1 MSDNILCAV
10 TLKDETFSDL
20 LAPMQELD
28 VSALKDD
35 ASAKLSAAER
45 EEHAAEQARLVELA
59 TIREFLAKKKAE
71 AAANPAKAQEKKPE
85 AKTPSKKKSFRD
97 GRGRPRKSFT
107 KTVTFTVV
115 AEDQFKLTGRGRPG
129 KAAREKFTVH
139 HSQAARLNPSKTYSR
154 KEINAM
160 KKAL

>member
-1 MSDNILCAV
+1 MSDILCAV
-10 TLKDETFSDL
+10 TLQDETFSDL

-28 VSALKDD
+28 VSTLKDD
-35 ASAKLSAAER
+35 ADAKLSAEER
-45 EEHAAEQARLVELA
+45 EEAAAEQARLIELA

-71 AAANPAKAQEKKPE
+71 AAANPVEAQEISFE
-85 AKTPSKKKSFRD
+85 VKTIQKKKVSAD
-97 GRGRPRKSFT
+97 GRGRPRKSFV

-115 AEDQFKLTGRGRPG
+115 GKNQFKLSGRGRPG

-139 HSQAARLNPSKTYSR
+139 HTQAAKLDASKTYSR

-160 KKAL
+160 KVSL